1 MQICYCKQKGYK
13 GYILGFLVLFDC
25 VVFCQAALIIIFV
38 RFYLTNKQ
46 QLTTNK
52 QQTTNHCTLLIQWVW
67 GVIHAMLG
75 LLVALLKA
83 EKTKKKDKVNTNH
96 RVYP

>member
-52 QQTTNHCTLLIQWVW
+52 QQTTNPLYVVDSV
-67 GVIHAMLG
+67 GVGSNSCYVG
-75 LLVALLKA
+75 LVSCFV
-83 EKTKKKDKVNTNH
+83 ESRKDKKEG
-96 RVYP
+96 